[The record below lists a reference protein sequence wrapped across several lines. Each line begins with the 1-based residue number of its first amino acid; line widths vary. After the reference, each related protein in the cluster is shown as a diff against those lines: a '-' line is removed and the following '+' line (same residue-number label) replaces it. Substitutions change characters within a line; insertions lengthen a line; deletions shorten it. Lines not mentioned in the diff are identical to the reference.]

1 MKITLELF
9 LLILQTI
16 ITLIILSIVIPFVI
30 VKTIMEETYTYCK
43 IAINSLKQNDFI
55 RRFK

>member
-16 ITLIILSIVIPFVI
+16 ITLIILMVVIPFVI
-30 VKTIMEETYTYCK
+30 VKVVMEETYTYFK

-55 RRFK
+55 RRFR